1 MAISS
6 IGVGSGLPLDQL
18 LDDLR
23 KAENTSLVLIQ
34 NKQVEAELR
43 LSGYSKL
50 KSAIDGLQTAAKA
63 LGDTDT
69 YGALKAT
76 SSGDAV
82 SVSAT
87 NKAIAGKYDV
97 HVTQLASTQRLT
109 LAAQSS
115 RTDPN
120 SSTEGGTLR
129 ITLANGDQHEVDLNG
144 FSTSL
149 EGIVQAINSDSKLG
163 VNATLINTGD
173 PDTPHRLLITANNTG
188 TEAAVSKLE
197 VDGNAELHD
206 FLAFDAA
213 TPEAGNFTE
222 TTAKNAQLLIN
233 DISISS
239 QSNTVEDAIEGV
251 SLNLQSLTNDDS
263 VAITIARDDSAAT
276 KAIKGFVDAY
286 NTLQN
291 TIKSLT
297 SYDVE
302 NQQASALTGDSLARR
317 VQSHTREALN
327 VFADSGTLRNLSQL
341 GITTDPANGNLKI
354 DDDKLNAALQ
364 DNLPELTKLLSGEN
378 GLSQRMVSTTTQ
390 YLEKDGF
397 IDNINLSIENNIKQ
411 LDEQML
417 RAQERIDL
425 KMDNYRRQF
434 TQLDVMVNQM
444 NGISSYLTQ
453 QLSMLSNLNNNNS

>member
-1 MAISS
+1 
-6 IGVGSGLPLDQL
+6 
-18 LDDLR
+18 
-23 KAENTSLVLIQ
+23 
-34 NKQVEAELR
+34 
-43 LSGYSKL
+43 
-50 KSAIDGLQTAAKA
+50 
-63 LGDTDT
+63 
-69 YGALKAT
+69 
-76 SSGDAV
+76 
-82 SVSAT
+82 
-87 NKAIAGKYDV
+87 
-97 HVTQLASTQRLT
+97 
-109 LAAQSS
+109 
-115 RTDPN
+115 
-120 SSTEGGTLR
+120 
-129 ITLANGDQHEVDLNG
+129 
-144 FSTSL
+144 
-149 EGIVQAINSDSKLG
+149 
-163 VNATLINTGD
+163 
-173 PDTPHRLLITANNTG
+173 
-188 TEAAVSKLE
+188 
-197 VDGNAELHD
+197 
-206 FLAFDAA
+206 
-213 TPEAGNFTE
+213 
-222 TTAKNAQLLIN
+222 
-233 DISISS
+233 
-239 QSNTVEDAIEGV
+239 TVEDAIEGV

-263 VAITIARDDSAAT
+263 VAITIARDDSTAT

-317 VQSHTREALN
+317 VQSHTRVALN

-434 TQLDVMVNQM
+434 TQLDVMINQM

>member
-129 ITLANGDQHEVDLNG
+129 ITLANGDQHEV
-144 FSTSL
+144 
-149 EGIVQAINSDSKLG
+149 
-163 VNATLINTGD
+163 
-173 PDTPHRLLITANNTG
+173 
-188 TEAAVSKLE
+188 
-197 VDGNAELHD
+197 
-206 FLAFDAA
+206 
-213 TPEAGNFTE
+213 
-222 TTAKNAQLLIN
+222 
-233 DISISS
+233 
-239 QSNTVEDAIEGV
+239 
-251 SLNLQSLTNDDS
+251 
-263 VAITIARDDSAAT
+263 
-276 KAIKGFVDAY
+276 
-286 NTLQN
+286 
-291 TIKSLT
+291 
-297 SYDVE
+297 
-302 NQQASALTGDSLARR
+302 
-317 VQSHTREALN
+317 
-327 VFADSGTLRNLSQL
+327 
-341 GITTDPANGNLKI
+341 
-354 DDDKLNAALQ
+354 
-364 DNLPELTKLLSGEN
+364 
-378 GLSQRMVSTTTQ
+378 
-390 YLEKDGF
+390 
-397 IDNINLSIENNIKQ
+397 
-411 LDEQML
+411 
-417 RAQERIDL
+417 
-425 KMDNYRRQF
+425 
-434 TQLDVMVNQM
+434 
-444 NGISSYLTQ
+444 
-453 QLSMLSNLNNNNS
+453 